1 MKDVKESLKD
11 VKESLTN
18 FIPIFGLIID
28 ISDG

>member
-1 MKDVKESLKD
+1 MSMKD

-28 ISDG
+28 ISYGERL